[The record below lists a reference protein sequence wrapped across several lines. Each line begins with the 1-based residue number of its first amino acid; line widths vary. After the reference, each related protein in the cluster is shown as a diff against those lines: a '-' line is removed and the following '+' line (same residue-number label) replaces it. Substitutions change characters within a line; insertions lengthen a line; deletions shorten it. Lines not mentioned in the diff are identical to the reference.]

1 MGLFDFLFKKKE
13 EPKPEYGAIPTV
25 SLDEKH
31 AARAYKEVFFR
42 ASADIYGINQKEIDE
57 IVRFVNK
64 VTYINLAGY
73 WETVFNTYFYG
84 REWGWFE
91 IKYWLDRLSRDGVE
105 PPVRMP
111 KYYHIP
117 SPDSVNLF
125 DNNDFMQ
132 SVTIPE
138 MKKILYG
145 LEVKYKSSAKKSD
158 LFTLMM
164 KHQSKE
170 IDDLK
175 KIKFHKYVKKKNKK
189 LYECLMYTMSF
200 RAHSLM
206 DLQRM
211 EKIGVK
217 HDIDIFLPEDKKL
230 MPYMEEYLEQ
240 HPDAVLPIIPGCADR
255 YKPVLPDYLQR
266 NN

>member
-31 AARAYKEVFFR
+31 AAKTYKEVFIR
-42 ASADIYGINQKEIDE
+42 ASADIYGISHKEIDE
-57 IVRFVNK
+57 IICFVNK
-64 VTYINLAGY
+64 VTHVSRADY
-73 WETVFNTYFYG
+73 WGLIFDKYFYG
-84 REWGWFE
+84 REWGWNE

-138 MKKILYG
+138 MKKILDG

-217 HDIDIFLPEDKKL
+217 HDIDIVLLEDKKF
-230 MPYMEEYLEQ
+230 MPYMEEYLER
-240 HPDAVLPIIPGCADR
+240 HPDAVLPIIPGCIGWYR
-255 YKPVLPDYLQR
+255 LVLPDYLR
-266 NN
+266 